1 MIKKLILV
9 IGISLAV
16 NTVAYGAQITE
27 CDYDRDTGNVT
38 VSGTSDI
45 SSDNEITVNVKENG
59 NTVYEGQTTANNGKY
74 QFSFKL
80 TGSDSKTYNVKVG
93 EKGVYTA
100 AADSFVYYGSQA
112 DDKLALLKKYADAD
126 NLTDF
131 KKTLSDS
138 VPVLGI
144 KLSQAETEQLNNIA
158 DIVMASVKNEFQ
170 ITVGKLENIISNA
183 LFVQMVRV
191 CDKPSELDEILKN
204 NSKRIND
211 AYPLLWSKYI
221 AETDSQR
228 NGICSKIIEHI
239 VSLSSLSEESI
250 IESFAVE
257 TAAYFINNASGWE
270 NAKNFISDVKTE
282 IGINATSLSSDS
294 RVYNNM
300 MNAVYKTKEDFN
312 KAYNLPVSEPSS
324 PGSGS
329 GKSNGSGGGS
339 IGGSGN
345 YTPSTPLPDVQ
356 TKMFNDLDN
365 VEWAK
370 TAIEALAKDGVING
384 KSERKFAPSD
394 NILREESAAMISRL
408 FNLSMPENKTGFI
421 DIASGA
427 WYENYCYAL
436 KASEI
441 AKGVNENK
449 FGIGECITR
458 QDFVTIICR
467 AMQKYNIL
475 GNADENADV
484 FPDSES
490 IAEYARESANYL
502 KKCGIIEGRE
512 NGKFCPDDNIT
523 RAEAA
528 KILYSVRNLKIES
541 DYVKTGG
548 IR

>member
-1 MIKKLILV
+1 MIKKLMLL

-16 NTVAYGAQITE
+16 NTVAYSAQITE

-38 VSGTSDI
+38 VSGTADI
-45 SSDNEITVNVKENG
+45 STDNEITVNVKENG
-59 NTVYEGQTTANNGKY
+59 KTVYEGQTTANNGKY

-80 TGSDSKTYNVKVG
+80 TGSESKTYNVKVG

-131 KKTLSDS
+131 KNTLSNS

-144 KLSQAETEQLNNIA
+144 KLSQAETEQLKNIA
-158 DIVMASVKNEFQ
+158 DIVMASVKNESQ
-170 ITVGKLENIISNA
+170 ITVGKLENIINDA

-191 CDKPSELDEILKN
+191 CGKPSELDEIFKN
-204 NSKRIND
+204 NSKRITD
-211 AYPLLWSKYI
+211 EYPLLWSKYTSG
-221 AETDSQR
+221 TDSQKD
-228 NGICSKIIEHI
+228 GICSKFIEHI
-239 VSLSSLSEESI
+239 TSLSSLSEESI

-257 TAAYFINNASGWE
+257 TAAYYINNAAGWE
-270 NAKNFISDVKTE
+270 NAKNFIFDVKAE
-282 IGINATSLSSDS
+282 IGINAATLSSDS

-300 MNAVYKTKEDFN
+300 MNSVYKAKEDFN

-324 PGSGS
+324 PSS
-329 GKSNGSGGGS
+329 GKSNSSGGGS
-339 IGGSGN
+339 IGGSSNN
-345 YTPSTPLPDVQ
+345 YTPSTPLPNVQ
-356 TKMFNDLDN
+356 TKIFNDLDN

-384 KSERKFAPSD
+384 KAEGKFAPAD

-408 FNLSMPENKTGFI
+408 FNMSIPENKTGFI

-436 KASEI
+436 KSSEI
-441 AKGVNENK
+441 VKGINENK
-449 FGIGECITR
+449 FGIGEYITR

-467 AMQKYNIL
+467 AMQKYNIF
-475 GNADENADV
+475 GNVDENADI

-502 KKCGIIEGRE
+502 KKSGIIEGRE

-528 KILYSVRNLKIES
+528 KILYSARNLKIES

>member
-1 MIKKLILV
+1 MIKKLMLLM
-9 IGISLAV
+9 GISLAV
-16 NTVAYGAQITE
+16 NTVAYSAQITE

-38 VSGTSDI
+38 VSGTADI
-45 SSDNEITVNVKENG
+45 STDNEITVNVKENG
-59 NTVYEGQTTANNGKY
+59 KTVYEGQTTANNGKY

-80 TGSDSKTYNVKVG
+80 TGSESKTYNVKVG
-93 EKGVYTA
+93 EKGVYAA

-131 KKTLSDS
+131 KNTLSYS
-138 VPVLGI
+138 VPILGI

-158 DIVMASVKNEFQ
+158 DIVMASVKNESQ
-170 ITVGKLENIISNA
+170 ITVGKLENIINDA

-191 CDKPSELDEILKN
+191 CGKPSELDEIFKN
-204 NSKRIND
+204 NSKRITD
-211 AYPLLWSKYI
+211 VYPLLWSKYTSG
-221 AETDSQR
+221 TDSQKD
-228 NGICSKIIEHI
+228 GICSKFIEHI
-239 VSLSSLSEESI
+239 TSLSSLSEESI

-257 TAAYFINNASGWE
+257 TAAYYINNAAGWE
-270 NAKNFISDVKTE
+270 NAKNFISDVKAE
-282 IGINATSLSSDS
+282 IGINAATLSSDS

-300 MNAVYKTKEDFN
+300 MNSVYKAKEDFN

-324 PGSGS
+324 PGSG
-329 GKSNGSGGGS
+329 KSNSSGGGS
-339 IGGSGN
+339 IGGSSNN
-345 YTPSTPLPDVQ
+345 YTPSTPLPNVQ
-356 TKMFNDLDN
+356 TKVFNDLDN

-384 KSERKFAPSD
+384 KAEGKFAPAD

-408 FNLSMPENKTGFI
+408 FNMSIPENKTGFI

-436 KASEI
+436 KSSEI
-441 AKGVNENK
+441 VKGINENK
-449 FGIGECITR
+449 FGIGEYITR

-467 AMQKYNIL
+467 AMQKYNIF
-475 GNADENADV
+475 GNVDENADI

-502 KKCGIIEGRE
+502 KKSGIIEGRE

-541 DYVKTGG
+541 VYVKTGG